1 MALNLYGYTGFDYN
15 KALNDW
21 DLAFGTYQGFN
32 EEKGTHSVKILI
44 TRDKR
49 VYSEITTKNGNKFT
63 PDSNDFETI
72 RIILDQKPVGINKG
86 NPVKV
91 VGVKDAFI
99 AGADS
104 YNPQVVIMARS
115 LELLRNA
122 QSNSKQLNS
131 AH

>member
-21 DLAFGTYQGFN
+21 DLVFGMYQGFN
-32 EEKGTHSVKILI
+32 EDKGTHSVKVLI

-86 NPVKV
+86 NPIRV

-131 AH
+131 AQ